1 MHINIKIPD
10 ELNERRKA
18 LNMTWREIIEAGIK
32 YNSLDKPNKN
42 LVNLKPNLKVAIK
55 ALKEVWDSVQE
66 PSTKTPKA

>member
-55 ALKEVWDSVQE
+55 ALKEVWDSVQV